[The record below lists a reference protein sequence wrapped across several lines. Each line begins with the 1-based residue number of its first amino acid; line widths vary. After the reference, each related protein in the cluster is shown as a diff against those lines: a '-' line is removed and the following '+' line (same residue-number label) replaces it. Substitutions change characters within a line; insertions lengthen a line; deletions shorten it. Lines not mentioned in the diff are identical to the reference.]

1 MRRARF
7 EDIGM
12 VGEQNQIRLWKFRRL
27 AADLRQLD
35 MCLATGISQTRYSMI
50 ERGIARP
57 TNLECRAIA
66 KHLPTLFPELVEG
79 VLDAFKKSTMG
90 QGELLRFEEKG

>member
-1 MRRARF
+1 
-7 EDIGM
+7 
-12 VGEQNQIRLWKFRRL
+12 
-27 AADLRQLD
+27 
-35 MCLATGISQTRYSMI
+35 MI